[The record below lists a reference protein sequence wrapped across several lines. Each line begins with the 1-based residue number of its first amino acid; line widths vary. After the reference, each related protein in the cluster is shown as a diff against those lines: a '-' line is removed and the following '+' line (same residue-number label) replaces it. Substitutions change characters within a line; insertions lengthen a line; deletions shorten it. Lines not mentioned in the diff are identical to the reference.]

1 MRDTPQNQRESEVG
15 SEKETDRVRAVKS
28 KFRRGK
34 EDIERGNL
42 EKSQAVLQSGQ
53 REHYLIW
60 KGRLSEEQAERG
72 EGEERREAVTVC
84 KLKQLYCHPTQGLR
98 DLGQG

>member
-1 MRDTPQNQRESEVG
+1 MRDTPQNQSESEVG

-34 EDIERGNL
+34 EDRDRGNL
-42 EKSQAVLQSGQ
+42 EKSQPVFQSGQ

-60 KGRLSEEQAERG
+60 KGRLTEEQAERG
-72 EGEERREAVTVC
+72 EGEERTEAVTVC
-84 KLKQLYCHPTQGLR
+84 SV
-98 DLGQG
+98 